1 MNFFNL
7 KKISNYKALIFKEVS
22 AQVFEKIV
30 RIFVGLVVIKSL
42 SFYLGPENYGVLN
55 FIESYYLILYGLAMF
70 GLDIVI
76 TKNLVKLKEKQG
88 IHDLISNSIF
98 LLFILSLIFYSLNI
112 LILNNFIDFR
122 FENLI
127 LLISLLLFL
136 NPFLVIEY
144 FLTSKNQLRY
154 ISFVRLIAYLLSSSL
169 KLTAIYYK
177 VELEIFIIIMMIENI
192 MVFIGYIYLMRNK
205 IKLFK
210 YKLNI
215 NLNIL
220 LRIFKESLPI
230 FLYGMGAILYSR
242 IDIFMIQRYLTET
255 DLGNYTAS
263 FKLIAF
269 LMFLPGILSTS
280 FFPKIVA
287 ESDYSLD
294 SVYIKKMYRYTF
306 SFSIFLL
313 IFCLISGPIM
323 INLLFGEKFESSL
336 LIYNILIFIIV
347 ISSISA
353 VYTKV
358 IYSVNLQ
365 DRLLLRSIIG
375 IFINIICNY
384 FFIKAYGV
392 VGSAIATILSLIFI
406 ELIYDFFDPKLKPY
420 HQVKLKSILTYEK

>member
-1 MNFFNL
+1 MNFFDL

-154 ISFVRLIAYLLSSSL
+154 ISFVRLIAYLISSSL

-306 SFSIFLL
+306 YFSIFLL

-392 VGSAIATILSLIFI
+392 VGSAIATILSLIFV

>member
-98 LLFILSLIFYSLNI
+98 LLFLLSLIFYSLNI

-230 FLYGMGAILYSR
+230 FLYGMGALLYSR

-294 SVYIKKMYRYTF
+294 SLYIKKMYRYTF

>member
-1 MNFFNL
+1 MNFFDL

-154 ISFVRLIAYLLSSSL
+154 ISFVRLIAYLISSSL

-306 SFSIFLL
+306 YISIFLL

-392 VGSAIATILSLIFI
+392 VGSAIATILSLIFV